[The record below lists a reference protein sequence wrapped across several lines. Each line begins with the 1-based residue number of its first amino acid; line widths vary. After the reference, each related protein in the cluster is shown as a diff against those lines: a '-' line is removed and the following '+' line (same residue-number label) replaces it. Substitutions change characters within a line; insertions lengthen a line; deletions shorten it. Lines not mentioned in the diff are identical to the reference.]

1 MASFGVALPL
11 TRDSADGF
19 TMVKNFRRLVRQNL
33 KMLLLT
39 NPGERV
45 MEPKFGVGLKKLL
58 FENYSDQKFEVMKQ
72 TITKQTAKYLPAVT
86 ILDVN
91 FNRDPTYQDRNM
103 LGITVIFAVPA
114 IGMTEMLEFT
124 I

>member
-11 TRDSADGF
+11 ARDSADGF
-19 TMVKNFRRLVRQNL
+19 RMVKNFNKLIKQNL

-45 MEPKFGVGLKKLL
+45 MEPDFGVGLKRLL
-58 FENYSDQKFEVMKQ
+58 FENYSDHKFEQMKQ
-72 TITKQTAKYLPAVT
+72 IIKKQTVKYLPAVT
-86 ILDVN
+86 ILDIKFDN
-91 FNRDPTYQDRNM
+91 SPTNQDRNT
-103 LGITVIFAVPA
+103 LGISVIFTVPA
-114 IGMTEMLEFT
+114 IGMTEILQFT

>member
-11 TRDSADGF
+11 ARDSADGF
-19 TMVKNFRRLVRQNL
+19 RMLKDFRRLTRQNL

-45 MEPKFGVGLKKLL
+45 MEPKFGVGLKRLL
-58 FENYSDQKFEVMKQ
+58 FENYSDQKFETMKQ
-72 TITKQTAKYLPAVT
+72 IINKQVATYMPAVSV
-86 ILDVN
+86 LDVN
-91 FNRDPTYQDRNM
+91 FATEPGYQDRNM
-103 LGITVIFAVPA
+103 LGITIIFSIPA